1 MNPQQDIYNMT
12 VNSPHKESLIIKELI
27 LNIIKSTNQNQ
38 VTALY
43 ASRNYPSFVEF
54 IEHISKSIFNIRHL
68 IKESDIDRAVDFM
81 IEYNESNKAKDDDQ
95 KFSDKLALLQFKD
108 YYKSQ
113 LILKNDLIE
122 GM

>member
-1 MNPQQDIYNMT
+1 MNIQQDIYKMT
-12 VNSPHKESLIIKELI
+12 ENRYHKESLIIKEFI
-27 LNIIKSTNQNQ
+27 LNIVKSADNDKAT
-38 VTALY
+38 TLY

-54 IEHISKSIFNIRHL
+54 IEHVSKSIFNIRHL

>member
-1 MNPQQDIYNMT
+1 MT
-12 VNSPHKESLIIKELI
+12 ENRYHKESLIIKEFI
-27 LNIIKSTNQNQ
+27 LNIVKSADNDKAT
-38 VTALY
+38 TLY

-54 IEHISKSIFNIRHL
+54 IEHVSKSIFNIRHL

>member
-12 VNSPHKESLIIKELI
+12 VNSSHKEFLIIEELI

>member
-1 MNPQQDIYNMT
+1 
-12 VNSPHKESLIIKELI
+12 
-27 LNIIKSTNQNQ
+27 
-38 VTALY
+38 
-43 ASRNYPSFVEF
+43 
-54 IEHISKSIFNIRHL
+54 
-68 IKESDIDRAVDFM
+68 M